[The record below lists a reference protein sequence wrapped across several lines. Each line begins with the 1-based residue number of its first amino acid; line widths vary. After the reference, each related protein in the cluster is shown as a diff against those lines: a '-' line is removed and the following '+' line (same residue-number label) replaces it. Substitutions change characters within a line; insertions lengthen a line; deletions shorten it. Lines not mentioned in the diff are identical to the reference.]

1 MEISKLQRLAEL
13 KLEINKLEIEAKEIH
28 AIALQEMLDTN
39 TEEFV
44 VEGLGKLQLRSKAK
58 WTYPEALQTAEAA
71 LKASK
76 KEAEQLGTATNNPT
90 KYTQW
95 NPEGDKVQAE

>member
-13 KLEINKLEIEAKEIH
+13 KLEINKLEVEAKEIH

-44 VEGLGKLQLRSKAK
+44 VEGLGKLQLRSKSK
-58 WTYPEALQTAEAA
+58 WTYPVEITEAEKK
-71 LKASK
+71 LKDDK
-76 KEAEQLGTATNNPT
+76 KAAEQLGTATNNPT
-90 KYTQW
+90 RYTQW
-95 NPEGDKVQAE
+95 NPEGDKVQGE